1 MATLKS
7 LVDETTNIKDEL
19 VECHANLKNTLIK
32 KGVECSDTDKMSN
45 LIDKVENIETGI
57 KFSTGTITGNFGSST
72 TAGNSYTIDIN
83 LDFTPSKIFVLIPS
97 LTFDTNHSN
106 IIVKNDANVTIRKA
120 TSIYC
125 SFIISD
131 ITKKSFTFRVV
142 PNTSSFPAQLTKIT
156 WYAFE

>member
-1 MATLKS
+1 MS
-7 LVDETTNIKDEL
+7 LVSELNNIADEL
-19 VECHANLKNTLIK
+19 VECHTNLKNTLIA
-32 KGVECSDTDKMSN
+32 KGVECSDADKMSSLVN
-45 LIDKVENIETGI
+45 KVENIETGI

-97 LTFDTNHSN
+97 LTFDDNHSN
-106 IIVKNDANVTIRKA
+106 IVVKNDASVTIRKA
-120 TSIYC
+120 PSIYC

-142 PNTSSFPAQLTKIT
+142 PSTSTYPVQLTKIT